1 MYNVSNNGS
10 SSKFQDYISE
20 AAIICHSQAAT
31 AQEIIC
37 ELIAKAVERTPALD
51 VEEVKKEVFAR
62 EAMFPTVIA
71 PGLAM
76 PHARIDNL
84 DKLVVALATSENGV
98 DFGGSDAGYDNVKVV
113 VLVLSP
119 SDNPGLH
126 LHVVSALAREF
137 NDLEKIGQLAGLTSA
152 DKVVEFFGVVPV
164 RLPEFLLT
172 GDLATPVSAVV
183 QEDDSLEFAFRKFAE
198 TRATQIAVLD
208 DEGNLCGVITPG
220 DILKYSTPAG
230 YPDSDDKDFRV
241 FANVIARAENIKVG
255 EVMSKDFAKINADV
269 RAVEL
274 VTLFLQSP
282 EAELLV
288 VDENNHLSGSI
299 KLRDFAAKLF
309 WE

>member
-20 AAIICHSQAAT
+20 AAVICRSQAAT

-37 ELIAKAVERTPALD
+37 ELIAKAVERTPVLD
-51 VEEVKKEVFAR
+51 AEEVKKEVFAR

-76 PHARIDNL
+76 PHARIANL
-84 DKLVVALATSENGV
+84 DKLVVALATTENGV
-98 DFGGSDAGYDNVKVV
+98 SFGSSEAGYDDVKVV

-119 SDNPGLH
+119 ADNPGLH

-137 NDLEKIGQLAGLTSA
+137 SDLEKIGKLASLSSA
-152 DKVVEFFGVVPV
+152 EDIVGFFGVVPV

-172 GDLATPVSAVV
+172 GDLASPVSAVV

-198 TRATQIAVLD
+198 TRANQIAVLD

-230 YPDSDDKDFRV
+230 YPDRDDKEFRV
-241 FANVIARAENIKVG
+241 FANVIARAGNIKVG
-255 EVMSKDFAKINADV
+255 EVMNSEFARISADV

-274 VTLFLQSP
+274 VTLFLESP
-282 EAELLV
+282 DAELLV

>member
-20 AAIICHSQAAT
+20 AAVICRSQAAT

-51 VEEVKKEVFAR
+51 AEEVKKEVFAR

-76 PHARIDNL
+76 PHARIANL
-84 DKLVVALATSENGV
+84 DKLVVALATTENGV
-98 DFGGSDAGYDNVKVV
+98 SFGSSEAGYDDVKVV

-119 SDNPGLH
+119 ADNPGLH

-137 NDLEKIGQLAGLTSA
+137 SDLEKIGKLASLSSA
-152 DKVVEFFGVVPV
+152 EDIVGFFGVVPV

-172 GDLATPVSAVV
+172 GDLASPVSAVV

-198 TRATQIAVLD
+198 TRANQIAVLD

-230 YPDSDDKDFRV
+230 YPDRDDKDFRV
-241 FANVIARAENIKVG
+241 FANVIARAGNIKVG
-255 EVMSKDFAKINADV
+255 EVMNSEFARISADV

-274 VTLFLQSP
+274 VTLFLESP
-282 EAELLV
+282 DAELLV

>member
-1 MYNVSNNGS
+1 MYNVSSNGS

-20 AAIICHSQAAT
+20 AAVICRSKAAT

-37 ELIAKAVERTPALD
+37 ELIGKAVESTPALNA
-51 VEEVKKEVFAR
+51 EEVKKEVFAR

-76 PHARIDNL
+76 PHARIDDL
-84 DKLVVALATSENGV
+84 DKLVVALATTENGV
-98 DFGGSDAGYDNVKVV
+98 SFGSSDAGYDGVKVV

-119 SDNPGLH
+119 ADNPGLH

-137 NDLEKIGQLAGLTSA
+137 SDLEKIGTLANLASTGEI
-152 DKVVEFFGVVPV
+152 VEFFGAAPV

-183 QEDDSLEFAFRKFAE
+183 QESDSLEFAFRKFAE
-198 TRATQIAVLD
+198 TRANQIAVLD

-230 YPDSDDKDFRV
+230 YPDRDDKDFRV
-241 FANVIARAENIKVG
+241 FADVIASSGNIKVG
-255 EVMSKDFAKINADV
+255 EVMSKDPVKISADV

-274 VTLFLQSP
+274 VKIFLESP

-288 VDENNHLSGSI
+288 VDADNHLSGSI